1 VGIAQAARDEYSAAK
16 HLGVSTRTLR
26 RWIHAGKLQ
35 AELRPGPYG
44 QQYVVPLKQLGAVQ
58 LVRDVE
64 RVERGREAEAIPL
77 MVEDHLRERDDDVR
91 AGMDAL
97 REEVRRAVERI
108 EAGQEALLAGLRALH
123 QVLDDAR
130 HRPSPSD
137 DG

>member
-1 VGIAQAARDEYSAAK
+1 MRDEWFSLDKAAK

-44 QQYVVPLKQLGAVQ
+44 QQYLVPLKQLGAVQ

-64 RVERGREAEAIPL
+64 RVERGREAAAIPQ
-77 MVEDHLRERDDDVR
+77 MVEDHLREREDDVR
-91 AGMDAL
+91 AEMALL

-108 EAGQEALLAGLRALH
+108 EASQAALLAELHALR
-123 QVLDDAR
+123 QVLDEAG
-130 HRPSPSD
+130 HWASPSD
-137 DG
+137 HG

>member
-1 VGIAQAARDEYSAAK
+1 MKDEWFALDKAAA

-44 QQYVVPLKQLGAVQ
+44 LQYLVPMKQLGAVT

-64 RVERGREAEAIPL
+64 RVERGREAEAIPQL
-77 MVEDHLRERDDDVR
+77 VEDHLRRRDDEVR

-97 REEVRRAVERI
+97 REEMLQVVKGI
-108 EAGQEALLAGLRALH
+108 EARQDTLLAELRALRGE
-123 QVLDDAR
+123 LAEAR
-130 HRPSPSD
+130 QQASLSND
-137 DG
+137 E

>member
-1 VGIAQAARDEYSAAK
+1 MRDEWFTLDKAAK

-44 QQYVVPLKQLGAVQ
+44 QQYLVPLKQLGAVQ

-64 RVERGREAEAIPL
+64 RVERGREAEAIPQ

-91 AGMDAL
+91 AGMDLL

-108 EAGQEALLAGLRALH
+108 EAGQDALLVELRALR
-123 QVLDDAR
+123 QALGGAG
-130 HRPSPSD
+130 HRASPSD
-137 DG
+137 HG

>member
-1 VGIAQAARDEYSAAK
+1 MRDEWFSLDKAAK

-64 RVERGREAEAIPL
+64 RMERGREAEAIPQ
-77 MVEDHLRERDDDVR
+77 MVEDHLRQRDDDVR

-97 REEVRRAVERI
+97 REEVQRAVERI
-108 EAGQEALLAGLRALH
+108 EASQEALLEELGALR
-123 QVLDDAR
+123 QVLAEAG
-130 HRPSPSD
+130 HRASPSD
-137 DG
+137 NG

>member
-1 VGIAQAARDEYSAAK
+1 MRDEWFTLDKAAK

-44 QQYVVPLKQLGAVQ
+44 QQYLVPLKQLGAVQ

-64 RVERGREAEAIPL
+64 RLERGREAGAIPQ
-77 MVEDHLRERDDDVR
+77 MVEDHLRQRDDDVL
-91 AGMDAL
+91 AQVDAL

-108 EAGQEALLAGLRALH
+108 EASQDALLAELRALR
-123 QVLDDAR
+123 QVLDEAG
-130 HRPSPSD
+130 HRASPSD
-137 DG
+137 HG

>member
-1 VGIAQAARDEYSAAK
+1 MTDEWFSLDKAAK
-16 HLGVSTRTLR
+16 HFGVSTRTLR

-64 RVERGREAEAIPL
+64 RVERGREAEAIPR
-77 MVEDHLRERDDDVR
+77 MVEDHLRQRDDGVR

-97 REEVRRAVERI
+97 RAEVQRAVVRI
-108 EAGQEALLAGLRALH
+108 EASQAGLLAEIRALRL
-123 QVLDDAR
+123 VMEDAR

-137 DG
+137 NG

>member
-1 VGIAQAARDEYSAAK
+1 MSDEWFTLERAAK

-44 QQYVVPLKQLGAVQ
+44 EQYVVPLKQLGAVQ

-64 RVERGREAEAIPL
+64 RVERGREAEAIPQI
-77 MVEDHLRERDDDVR
+77 VEDYLRERDDDLR
-91 AGMDAL
+91 AAMDRL
-97 REEVRRAVERI
+97 REEVQQAAERI
-108 EAGQEALLAGLRALH
+108 EAGQDALLEEIRALR
-123 QVLDDAR
+123 QVLADAGYQTN
-130 HRPSPSD
+130 PPD

>member
-1 VGIAQAARDEYSAAK
+1 MTDEWFSLDKAAT

-64 RVERGREAEAIPL
+64 RVERGREAAAIPQL
-77 MVEDHLRERDDDVR
+77 VEDHLRERDDAVR
-91 AGMDAL
+91 AEMDAL
-97 REEVRRAVERI
+97 REEVRRAMERI
-108 EAGQEALLAGLRALH
+108 EAGQQALLAELRALR
-123 QVLDDAR
+123 QVLDEAG
-130 HRPSPSD
+130 HRASPSD
-137 DG
+137 HG

>member
-1 VGIAQAARDEYSAAK
+1 MMDEWFTLDKAAT

-44 QQYVVPLKQLGAVQ
+44 QQYLVPLKQLGVVQ

-64 RVERGREAEAIPL
+64 RVERGREAEVIL
-77 MVEDHLRERDDDVR
+77 QMVEDHLRKRDDDVR
-91 AGMDAL
+91 ARLDAL
-97 REEVRRAVERI
+97 RGEVQRAVERI
-108 EAGQEALLAGLRALH
+108 EAGQEALLAELRALH
-123 QVLDDAR
+123 QVLDDVK
-130 HRPSPSD
+130 HRAGPSD

>member
-1 VGIAQAARDEYSAAK
+1 MGDEWFTLDKAAK

-44 QQYVVPLKQLGAVQ
+44 QQYLVPLKQLGAVQ

-64 RVERGREAEAIPL
+64 RLERGREAGAIPQ
-77 MVEDHLRERDDDVR
+77 MVEDHLRQRDDDVL
-91 AGMDAL
+91 AQVDAL

-108 EAGQEALLAGLRALH
+108 EASQDALLAELRALR
-123 QVLDDAR
+123 QVLDEAG
-130 HRPSPSD
+130 HRASPSD
-137 DG
+137 HG

>member
-1 VGIAQAARDEYSAAK
+1 MRDEWFSLDKAAK

-44 QQYVVPLKQLGAVQ
+44 QQYLVPLKQLGAVQ

-64 RVERGREAEAIPL
+64 RVERGREAAAIPQ

-91 AGMDAL
+91 AEMALL

-108 EAGQEALLAGLRALH
+108 EASQAALLAELHALR
-123 QVLDDAR
+123 QVLDEAG
-130 HRPSPSD
+130 HRASPSD
-137 DG
+137 HG

>member
-1 VGIAQAARDEYSAAK
+1 MTDEWFTLDKAAK

-44 QQYVVPLKQLGAVQ
+44 QQYLVPLKQLGAVQ
-58 LVRDVE
+58 LVRDME
-64 RVERGREAEAIPL
+64 RVDRGREAEAIPQ

-91 AGMDAL
+91 AGMDLL

-108 EAGQEALLAGLRALH
+108 EAGQEALLAELRALRQILDETGH
-123 QVLDDAR
+123 QA
-130 HRPSPSD
+130 SPSD
-137 DG
+137 HG

>member
-1 VGIAQAARDEYSAAK
+1 MSDEWFTLDTAAK

-44 QQYVVPLKQLGAVQ
+44 QQYLVPLKQLDAVQ

-64 RVERGREAEAIPL
+64 RVERKREAEAIPQL
-77 MVEDHLRERDDDVR
+77 VEDHLRERDDAVR
-91 AGMDAL
+91 AGLAAL
-97 REEVRRAVERI
+97 REEVRRAVEQI
-108 EAGQEALLAGLRALH
+108 EASQEALLTELRGLRQILE
-123 QVLDDAR
+123 DAR
-130 HRPSPSD
+130 QRASPSD

>member
-1 VGIAQAARDEYSAAK
+1 MTDEWFSLDKAAT

-44 QQYVVPLKQLGAVQ
+44 QQYLVPLKQLGAVQ
-58 LVRDVE
+58 LMRDVE
-64 RVERGREAEAIPL
+64 RVERGREAAAIPQ

-91 AGMDAL
+91 AGMDLL

-108 EAGQEALLAGLRALH
+108 EAGQTALLAELHALREM
-123 QVLDDAR
+123 LDEAG
-130 HRPSPSD
+130 HRASPSD
-137 DG
+137 HG

>member
-1 VGIAQAARDEYSAAK
+1 MNDEWFTLDKAAK

-44 QQYVVPLKQLGAVQ
+44 QQYLVPLKRLGEIQ

-64 RVERGREAEAIPL
+64 RVERGREAEAIPQ
-77 MVEDHLRERDDDVR
+77 MVEDHLRQRDDAIR
-91 AGMDAL
+91 AEVALL

-108 EAGQEALLAGLRALH
+108 EAGQDALIVELRALR
-123 QVLDDAR
+123 QVLDEAGHRAR
-130 HRPSPSD
+130 SSD
-137 DG
+137 HG